1 MSGFMFSRVLIVI
14 SLLGLFFTQP
24 SFGQKGT
31 SSSSPQLSFGAVD
44 INLIVEQMPEAKE
57 ADAKLKEMQKQL
69 QDTIM
74 KMQDAL
80 QKKVDSYLKQKSIM
94 PADQQQ
100 KQEQALQEEQQRM
113 QQFYNE
119 RLSEIQNKREEFLE
133 PIRNKVKNAI
143 QAVAKEEN
151 LQLVFDKGSLLFVE
165 DKFDITYKV
174 LDKIK
179 RGGK

>member
-1 MSGFMFSRVLIVI
+1 MLSKVI
-14 SLLGLFFTQP
+14 SVFSILVLFVINPT
-24 SFGQKGT
+24 FGQKGT
-31 SSSSPQLSFGAVD
+31 SSSASILSFGAVD

-80 QKKVDSYLKQKSIM
+80 QKKVDNYLKQKSVM
-94 PADQQQ
+94 PAEQQQ
-100 KQEQALQEEQQRM
+100 KQEQALQEEQQKM

-151 LQLVFDKGSLLFVE
+151 LQLVFDKGSLLFIE
-165 DKFDITYKV
+165 DKYDITFKV

>member
-80 QKKVDSYLKQKSIM
+80 QKKVDSYLKQKKHYARR
-94 PADQQQ
+94 PATKARAGSPRRTTKDAAILQRKTFGNP
-100 KQEQALQEEQQRM
+100 KQTR
-113 QQFYNE
+113 
-119 RLSEIQNKREEFLE
+119 RI
-133 PIRNKVKNAI
+133 P
-143 QAVAKEEN
+143 
-151 LQLVFDKGSLLFVE
+151 
-165 DKFDITYKV
+165 
-174 LDKIK
+174 
-179 RGGK
+179 